1 MVFFLSSLL
10 NRQHITELATG
21 THEDRG
27 HLDKDDIR
35 EQKAALYKK
44 IREDL
49 ETVFDLTLLEGSL
62 TCDDFHKTKKTFA
75 SCGEKYGYIHSFTER
90 ADKSNA
96 FRFQY
101 RRPTLSGNVIRKNLT
116 MNRAAGGYTPS
127 AFKSAGHD
135 LEKSLCM
142 LTEKYFLTLRK
153 ESKTIRSVLRK
164 LKAFENELENEMP

>member
-1 MVFFLSSLL
+1 
-10 NRQHITELATG
+10 
-21 THEDRG
+21 
-27 HLDKDDIR
+27 
-35 EQKAALYKK
+35 
-44 IREDL
+44 
-49 ETVFDLTLLEGSL
+49 
-62 TCDDFHKTKKTFA
+62 
-75 SCGEKYGYIHSFTER
+75 
-90 ADKSNA
+90 
-96 FRFQY
+96 
-101 RRPTLSGNVIRKNLT
+101 

>member
-1 MVFFLSSLL
+1 MSSLL

-27 HLDKDDIR
+27 HLDKDVIR

-49 ETVFDLTLLEGSL
+49 ETVFDLTLLEGAL

-75 SCGEKYGYIHSFTER
+75 SCGEEYGYIHTYIER
-90 ADKSNA
+90 TVKSNA

-101 RRPTLSGNVIRKNLT
+101 RRPTSSGNVIRKNLT
-116 MNRAAGGYTPS
+116 MNRVTGGYTPS

-164 LKAFENELENEMP
+164 LKAFENESENEMS